1 MRACRMCD
9 PDGRRILR
17 PGVPVTPYVQCD
29 HVTPTDVVATAQ
41 AESNRSGGTTAGR
54 ALVPPRQPG
63 AAARAE
69 LDRVMAALAT
79 RRS

>member
-9 PDGRRILR
+9 PDGRCILR

-41 AESNRSGGTTAGR
+41 AEGNRSGGPRRAGR
-54 ALVPPRQPG
+54 SCRPVSQALRLV
-63 AAARAE
+63 
-69 LDRVMAALAT
+69 
-79 RRS
+79 RR

>member
-9 PDGRRILR
+9 PDSRCILR

-41 AESNRSGGTTAGR
+41 AEGNRSGGTTAGR

-63 AAARAE
+63 AAAGAE

>member
-17 PGVPVTPYVQCD
+17 PRGTGDAVRAVRPRDPD
-29 HVTPTDVVATAQ
+29 RRRGHRE
-41 AESNRSGGTTAGR
+41 AEGNRSGGATAGR

-69 LDRVMAALAT
+69 IDRVMAALAT